1 MNCRGITTSIR
12 AVLCALVL
20 VACDSPPPNCV
31 EVPGIAYVHTRRR
44 SEDDVA
50 RASEL
55 FSAKENHGQDIVF
68 RTVEN
73 VRAGYYFYMKLDIDP
88 PPDGRLV
95 LEIVRTEESA
105 PERYDFSLKLLPKF
119 PFGELVIGLTG
130 KDAGLGRWTPIAW
143 RLSVLDG
150 QGKLLASEHSFL
162 WGTRVD
168 LQSK

>member
-1 MNCRGITTSIR
+1 VNSLGITTSIR
-12 AVLCALVL
+12 AVLCALAL

-55 FSAKENHGQDIVF
+55 FSAKESHGQDIVF

-73 VRAGYYFYMKLDIDP
+73 VRAGYYFYIKLDVDP
-88 PPDGRLV
+88 PRDGRLV

-105 PERYDFSLKLLPKF
+105 PERYDFSLNLLPKF
-119 PFGELVIGLTG
+119 PFGELVVGLTG

-150 QGKLLASEHSFL
+150 QGKVLASEHSFL

>member
-1 MNCRGITTSIR
+1 VNSRGITTSIR
-12 AVLCALVL
+12 AVLCALAL

-55 FSAKENHGQDIVF
+55 FSAKESHGQDIVF

-73 VRAGYYFYMKLDIDP
+73 VRAGYYFYIKLDVDP
-88 PPDGRLV
+88 PRDGRLV

-105 PERYDFSLKLLPKF
+105 PERYDFSLNLLPKF
-119 PFGELVIGLTG
+119 PFGELVVGLTG

-150 QGKLLASEHSFL
+150 QGKVLSSEHSFL

-168 LQSK
+168 LHSK